1 MTYLRSYVN
10 KMLEKHPH
18 GDTFK
23 KIRELA
29 RHVEDYE
36 PSIPEPEVDE
46 QTRKQRTSNS
56 VLQILLSMLGLV
68 VLSALSE
75 DGFGRRN
82 ANRRVKLHQPKY
94 YEQLNQ
100 KLSELM
106 DVLDCSKESK
116 WLATYMIDEGAS
128 GCPLAVSAFEKY
140 LEKCNDKSQ

>member
-36 PSIPEPEVDE
+36 PPIPEPEVDE

>member
-10 KMLEKHPH
+10 KMLENHPH

-29 RHVEDYE
+29 GHVEDYE
-36 PSIPEPEVDE
+36 PPIPEPEVDE
-46 QTRKQRTSNS
+46 QTRKQRVSNS
-56 VLQILLSMLGLV
+56 VLQILLSMIGLA

-100 KLSELM
+100 KLSGLM

-128 GCPLAVSAFEKY
+128 ACPLAVSAFEEY
-140 LEKCNDKSQ
+140 LEKCELNP

>member
-1 MTYLRSYVN
+1 MTYLRAYVN
-10 KMLEKHPH
+10 KMLEHHPH

-36 PSIPEPEVDE
+36 PPIPEPEVDE
-46 QTRKQRTSNS
+46 QTRKQRISNS

-68 VLSALSE
+68 VLSALSD

-128 GCPLAVSAFEKY
+128 GCPLAVRAFEEH
-140 LEKCNDKSQ
+140 LEKCGLNP

>member
-1 MTYLRSYVN
+1 MTYLRAYVN
-10 KMLEKHPH
+10 KMLENHPY

-36 PSIPEPEVDE
+36 PPIPEPEVDE
-46 QTRKQRTSNS
+46 QTRKQRISNS

-68 VLSALSE
+68 VLSALSD

-82 ANRRVKLHQPKY
+82 ANKRVKLHQPKY

-128 GCPLAVSAFEKY
+128 GCPLAVRAFEEHLK
-140 LEKCNDKSQ
+140 KCELNP

>member
-1 MTYLRSYVN
+1 MTYLRAYVN
-10 KMLEKHPH
+10 KMLENHPH

-36 PSIPEPEVDE
+36 PPIPEPEVDE
-46 QTRKQRTSNS
+46 QTRKQRISNS

-68 VLSALSE
+68 VLSALSD

-82 ANRRVKLHQPKY
+82 ANKRVKLHQPKY
-94 YEQLNQ
+94 YEQLKQ

-128 GCPLAVSAFEKY
+128 GCPLAVRAFEEY
-140 LEKCNDKSQ
+140 LEKCGLNP

>member
-10 KMLEKHPH
+10 KMLENHPY

-29 RHVEDYE
+29 GHVEDYE
-36 PSIPEPEVDE
+36 PPIPEPEVDE
-46 QTRKQRTSNS
+46 QTRKQRTANS
-56 VLQILLSMLGLV
+56 VLQILLSMIGLA

-75 DGFGRRN
+75 EGFGRRN

-100 KLSELM
+100 KLSGLM

-140 LEKCNDKSQ
+140 LEKCELNP